1 MAEKYDF
8 MENFNKNNAR
18 FKSEI
23 SKYIDENIRKEG
35 HIVLGETPPVLALA
49 GADTKLPLVIP
60 CEQINHIIDKHYR
73 ENSNYGILEKE
84 DTLKLYESI
93 INPVCL
99 ISGSEKNTCVVIT
112 DFKNKSGI
120 NIQVPLNLNI
130 DRKEIKVNSI
140 ASQYTKE
147 KIGEYLVKEIYKYNL
162 IAYHN
167 KKLEDL
173 MCSIGLLL
181 PVEHISSSSNNSL
194 AQNSH
199 NVNSYDDS
207 IVHNLDNVKYVEKER
222 LFKFN
227 TDNKFFKPK
236 FKANFEELNKATN
249 DLGWGHATQYFIF
262 GEELSS
268 VRKNEFLWDFKM
280 LKYDTDRHQLEN
292 RLIENKTKE
301 IEEKLKEIKS
311 MLNVKEE
318 IKNSAQKFLNETSFT
333 FEDKYGIAPDQKMVG
348 YYEETDK
355 EDLVYRICNEM
366 QIDVLD
372 EEGMLKKYYSDI
384 PNVTI
389 ENVYDTFYKDCHI
402 IVDEMYRQSKEN
414 LAKIR
419 EDIKEQ
425 LKETI
430 NDFNG
435 KTFDEKMLN
444 FYNYYKDIYE
454 KQHDLSEDK
463 GVGYNFAKD
472 GNGACLIY
480 YEEFRKFYNYEKEK
494 SSLDFKTY
502 EEFRNYKDNIVPV
515 EDEKLYNT
523 YLKDVNDVCNKM
535 YNEALNKT
543 MMNEKPNKFAEAT
556 AEIMNSDIEDTLE
569 ADCAKIVEEMTQKEA
584 TELENSTE
592 NANTNETA
600 ENEDEGNEMD

>member
-8 MENFNKNNAR
+8 MENFDKNNER
-18 FKSEI
+18 FKAEI
-23 SKYIDENIRKEG
+23 SKYIDDNKRTEG
-35 HIVLGETPPVLALA
+35 YIVLGETPPVLSLA
-49 GADTKLPLVIP
+49 DADESIPLIIDNSSVD
-60 CEQINHIIDKHYR
+60 HIIDFHINTLKER
-73 ENSNYGILEKE
+73 EKITKE
-84 DTLKLYESI
+84 DIINMYVFL
-93 INPVCL
+93 INPVCI
-99 ISGSEKNTCVVIT
+99 ISGDKKNTIMVILDIKT
-112 DFKNKSGI
+112 QNFGDNLAIPIEINKQA
-120 NIQVPLNLNI
+120 NANKVNFI
-130 DRKEIKVNSI
+130 DTEYPRRETFLYIAKEIMKH
-140 ASQYTKE
+140 
-147 KIGEYLVKEIYKYNL
+147 NL
-162 IAYHN
+162 IAANN
-167 KKLEDL
+167 KKLENL
-173 MCSIGLLL
+173 LRPIGLLL
-181 PVEHISSSSNNSL
+181 PVEHTSYS
-194 AQNSH
+194 
-199 NVNSYDDS
+199 SYDES
-207 IVHNLDNVKYVEKER
+207 IAHNTDNVKYEQGER

-227 TDNKFFKPK
+227 TDNKYFKPK
-236 FKANFEELNKATN
+236 FKASFEELNKATN
-249 DLGWGHATQYFIF
+249 ELGWGHATQYFIF

>member
-8 MENFNKNNAR
+8 MENFDKNNER
-18 FKSEI
+18 FKAEI
-23 SKYIDENIRKEG
+23 SKYIDDNKRTEG
-35 HIVLGETPPVLALA
+35 YIVLGETPPVLSLA
-49 GADTKLPLVIP
+49 DADESIPLIIDNSSVD
-60 CEQINHIIDKHYR
+60 HIIDFHINTLKER
-73 ENSNYGILEKE
+73 EKITKE
-84 DTLKLYESI
+84 DIINMYVFL
-93 INPVCL
+93 INPVCI
-99 ISGSEKNTCVVIT
+99 ISGDKKNTIMVILDIKT
-112 DFKNKSGI
+112 QNFGDNLAIPIEINKQA
-120 NIQVPLNLNI
+120 NANKVNFI
-130 DRKEIKVNSI
+130 DTEYPRRETFLYIAKEIMKH
-140 ASQYTKE
+140 
-147 KIGEYLVKEIYKYNL
+147 NL
-162 IAYHN
+162 IAANN
-167 KKLEDL
+167 KKLENL
-173 MCSIGLLL
+173 LRPIALLL
-181 PVEHISSSSNNSL
+181 PVEHTSYS
-194 AQNSH
+194 
-199 NVNSYDDS
+199 SYDES
-207 IVHNLDNVKYVEKER
+207 IAHNTDNVKYEQGER

-227 TDNKFFKPK
+227 TDNKYFKPK
-236 FKANFEELNKATN
+236 FKASFEELNKATN
-249 DLGWGHATQYFIF
+249 ELGWGHATQYFIF